1 MCIGIPSHSRIIT
14 LAPTGRHI
22 IAQGNALC
30 YLTHSQ
36 IPVKYRGDE
45 NKERMPTTLIY
56 HDVPIE
62 MTRKAVKY
70 LRLRVTPTGAV
81 HLSVP
86 WHCPQSLVDIFLAQQ
101 WPWVE
106 AQRAK
111 LQTQITPPAIS
122 ADSVVLFGVRYPIA
136 VVVQTT
142 RQVIIDADRIVL
154 HHTARD
160 GAPAQQRLL
169 QQFLQAQ
176 LATQL
181 TSFVSQ
187 WHHTMQTVVP
197 TWQIRNMRSRWGS
210 CNPRTAHL
218 AFALAL
224 VHQPL
229 PCIEYV
235 VIHELAHLFEA
246 NHGPKFWQIVTT
258 HCPHWREFRQQMRMS

>member
-1 MCIGIPSHSRIIT
+1 
-14 LAPTGRHI
+14 
-22 IAQGNALC
+22 
-30 YLTHSQ
+30 
-36 IPVKYRGDE
+36 
-45 NKERMPTTLIY
+45 MPTTLIY

-81 HLSVP
+81 YLSVP
-86 WHCPQSLVDIFLAQQ
+86 WHCPQSQVDTFVAQQ

-122 ADSVVLFGVRYPIA
+122 DDAVVLFGVRYPIA

-142 RQVIIDADRIVL
+142 RQAAIDADRIVL
-154 HHTARD
+154 HITARD

-169 QQFLQAQ
+169 QQFLYAQ

-181 TSFVSQ
+181 TQLVPQ
-187 WHHTMQTVVP
+187 WQHTMQTALP

-210 CNPRTAHL
+210 CNPRKAQLT
-218 AFALAL
+218 FALAL

-229 PCIEYV
+229 PCIAYV

-246 NHGPKFWQIVTT
+246 NHGPDFWQIVTT
-258 HCPHWREFRQQMRMS
+258 HCPDWRELRQQMRMS

>member
-1 MCIGIPSHSRIIT
+1 MST
-14 LAPTGRHI
+14 T
-22 IAQGNALC
+22 
-30 YLTHSQ
+30 
-36 IPVKYRGDE
+36 VMYRE
-45 NKERMPTTLIY
+45 
-56 HDVPIE
+56 VPIE

-70 LRLRVTPTGAV
+70 LRLRVTPAGAV
-81 HLSVP
+81 YLSVP
-86 WHCPQSLVDIFLAQQ
+86 WHCPHAQVDAFVTQQ

-111 LQTQITPPAIS
+111 LQTQITSPAIS
-122 ADSVVLFGVRYPIA
+122 ADAVVLFGMRYPID

-142 RQVIIDADRIVL
+142 RQVTIHADRIVL
-154 HHTARD
+154 HCTARD

-169 QQFLQAQ
+169 QQFLHAQ

-181 TSFVSQ
+181 TRFVPQ
-187 WHHTMQTVVP
+187 WQQTMNTVVP

-210 CNPRTAHL
+210 CNPRNAHL

-229 PCIEYV
+229 ACIEYV

-258 HCPHWREFRQQMRMS
+258 YCPHWRELRQQMRMS

>member
-1 MCIGIPSHSRIIT
+1 MS
-14 LAPTGRHI
+14 
-22 IAQGNALC
+22 
-30 YLTHSQ
+30 
-36 IPVKYRGDE
+36 
-45 NKERMPTTLIY
+45 TTLIY

-70 LRLRVTPTGAV
+70 LRLRVTSAGAV
-81 HLSVP
+81 YLSVP
-86 WHCPQSLVDIFLAQQ
+86 WHCPHAQVDAFVTQQ

-122 ADSVVLFGVRYPIA
+122 TDAVVLFGTRYPID

-169 QQFLQAQ
+169 QQFLYAQ

-181 TSFVSQ
+181 TQLVPQ
-187 WHHTMQTVVP
+187 WQHTMQTALP

-210 CNPRTAHL
+210 CNPRNAHL

-229 PCIEYV
+229 PCIAYV

-258 HCPHWREFRQQMRMS
+258 YCPHWRELRQQMRMS

>member
-1 MCIGIPSHSRIIT
+1 MII
-14 LAPTGRHI
+14 LAPTGRHD

-30 YLTHSQ
+30 YVTHVQ

-70 LRLRVTPTGAV
+70 LRLRVIPTGAV
-81 HLSVP
+81 YLSVP
-86 WHCPQSLVDIFLAQQ
+86 WHCPHAQVDAFVTQQ

-111 LQTQITPPAIS
+111 YQSAPTVLPAVS
-122 ADSVVLFGVRYPIA
+122 SDSVVLFGTRYPFD

-142 RQVIIDADRIVL
+142 RQVVIDADQIVL
-154 HHTARD
+154 HITARD
-160 GAPAQQRLL
+160 GALAQQRLL
-169 QQFLQAQ
+169 QQFLHAQ
-176 LATQL
+176 LAAQLTQL
-181 TSFVSQ
+181 VPQ
-187 WHHTMQTVVP
+187 WQHTMRTVAT

-210 CNPRTAHL
+210 CNPRNAHL

-229 PCIEYV
+229 ACIEYV

-258 HCPHWREFRQQMRMS
+258 HCHDWRELRQQMRMS

>member
-1 MCIGIPSHSRIIT
+1 
-14 LAPTGRHI
+14 
-22 IAQGNALC
+22 
-30 YLTHSQ
+30 
-36 IPVKYRGDE
+36 
-45 NKERMPTTLIY
+45 MPTTLLY

-86 WHCPQSLVDIFLAQQ
+86 WHCPQAQVDTFVAQQ

-111 LQTQITPPAIS
+111 LQTQIIPPAIS
-122 ADSVVLFGVRYPIA
+122 ADAVVLFGVRYPIA
-136 VVVQTT
+136 VVVQKT
-142 RQVIIDADRIVL
+142 RHVTIQADRIVL

-160 GAPAQQRLL
+160 GVPVQHRLL
-169 QQFLQAQ
+169 QQFLHTQ
-176 LATQL
+176 LAAQL

-187 WHHTMQTVVP
+187 WHHTMQTAVP

-229 PCIEYV
+229 PCIAYV

-246 NHGPKFWQIVTT
+246 NHGPEFWQIVTT
-258 HCPHWREFRQQMRMS
+258 HCPHWRELRQQMRMS

>member
-1 MCIGIPSHSRIIT
+1 
-14 LAPTGRHI
+14 
-22 IAQGNALC
+22 
-30 YLTHSQ
+30 
-36 IPVKYRGDE
+36 
-45 NKERMPTTLIY
+45 
-56 HDVPIE
+56 

-70 LRLRVTPTGAV
+70 LRLRVTPAGAV
-81 HLSVP
+81 YLSVP
-86 WHCPQSLVDIFLAQQ
+86 WHCPHAQVDAFVTQQ

-111 LQTQITPPAIS
+111 LQTQITSPAIS
-122 ADSVVLFGVRYPIA
+122 ADAVVLFGMRYPID

-142 RQVIIDADRIVL
+142 RQVTIHADRIVL
-154 HHTARD
+154 HCTARD

-169 QQFLQAQ
+169 QQFLHAQ

-181 TSFVSQ
+181 TRFVPQ
-187 WHHTMQTVVP
+187 WQQTMNTVVP

-210 CNPRTAHL
+210 CNPRNAHL

-229 PCIEYV
+229 ACIEYV

-258 HCPHWREFRQQMRMS
+258 YCPHWRELRQQMRMS

>member
-1 MCIGIPSHSRIIT
+1 
-14 LAPTGRHI
+14 
-22 IAQGNALC
+22 
-30 YLTHSQ
+30 
-36 IPVKYRGDE
+36 
-45 NKERMPTTLIY
+45 MPTTLIY

-81 HLSVP
+81 YLSVP
-86 WHCPQSLVDIFLAQQ
+86 WHCPQSQVDTFVAQH

-111 LQTQITPPAIS
+111 LQTPITPPAAIS
-122 ADSVVLFGVRYPIA
+122 ADAVVLFGVRYPIE
-136 VVVQTT
+136 VVVQPT
-142 RQVIIDADRIVL
+142 RQVCIVADRITL

-160 GAPAQQRLL
+160 GVPAQQRLL
-169 QQFLQAQ
+169 QQFLYAQ

-181 TSFVSQ
+181 TQLVPQ
-187 WHHTMQTVVP
+187 WQHTMGTVVP

-210 CNPRTAHL
+210 CNPRKAHL

-229 PCIEYV
+229 PCIAYV

-258 HCPHWREFRQQMRMS
+258 HCPDWRELRQQMRVH

>member
-1 MCIGIPSHSRIIT
+1 
-14 LAPTGRHI
+14 
-22 IAQGNALC
+22 
-30 YLTHSQ
+30 
-36 IPVKYRGDE
+36 
-45 NKERMPTTLIY
+45 MPTTLIY

-86 WHCPQSLVDIFLAQQ
+86 WHCPQAQVDTFVAQH
-101 WPWVE
+101 WPWVV

-111 LQTQITPPAIS
+111 CQAAPTTPPAVS
-122 ADSVVLFGVRYPIA
+122 SDSVVLFGTRYPIE
-136 VVVQTT
+136 VVVHPT
-142 RQVIIDADRIVL
+142 RHVTIQADRIVL
-154 HHTARD
+154 YCTARD
-160 GAPAQQRLL
+160 GVAAQHRLL

-181 TSFVSQ
+181 ALLVPQ
-187 WHHTMQTVVP
+187 WHHVMQTAVP
-197 TWQIRNMRSRWGS
+197 TWQIRTMRSRWGS

-229 PCIEYV
+229 PCVAYV

-246 NHGPKFWQIVTT
+246 NHGAAFWQVVTT
-258 HCPHWREFRQQMRMS
+258 YCPQWRGLRQQMRVS